1 MEFLGVP
8 WEVLLQN
15 GGWGVVLVFVLLIA
29 FGKLVPRRTMQDLL
43 DVQKQRAEYFRE
55 AFEKSD
61 ARNDEIARQVT
72 AMYPLIET
80 TNRLL
85 QGLYDRSK
93 QENR

>member
-1 MEFLGVP
+1 MP